1 MIWPDSRSCSRGP
14 QVSNFTD
21 VSRRATSRMSPASGR
36 GRPRLEL
43 RTLRS
48 DLAGPFDLTLASGS
62 ALIVTGPSGAGK
74 SVFLRMIADLDPNA
88 GEALLDGVPRSS
100 IPAPAWRA
108 RVVYSAAEP
117 GWWHERIGDHFAH
130 PPTALAERLG
140 LRPGILDQPVRLC
153 STGERQRLALIR
165 ALEGFPAVL
174 LLDEPT
180 ASLDSESV
188 AAIEALLL
196 ERRNAG
202 MALLVVTHD
211 LAQAVRLGGR
221 HMRLVQGRLSS
232 T

>member
-1 MIWPDSRSCSRGP
+1 MICSNSRSSSRGLR
-14 QVSNFTD
+14 VSNFSD
-21 VSRRATSRMSPASGR
+21 VSCGVTSLTSLASGSTT
-36 GRPRLEL
+36 PRLEL
-43 RTLRS
+43 RGLRS
-48 DLAGPFDLTLASGS
+48 DLAGPFDLKLAPGNV
-62 ALIVTGPSGAGK
+62 LVVTGPSGAGK
-74 SVFLRMIADLDPNA
+74 SIFLRMIADLDPNA

-117 GWWHERIGDHFAH
+117 GWWHERIGDHFTR

-188 AAIEALLL
+188 AAIEALLR
-196 ERRNAG
+196 ERRDAG

-211 LAQAVRLGGR
+211 LAQAARLGER
-221 HMRLVQGRLSS
+221 HMRLVQGRLNPA
-232 T
+232 